1 MITELLIL
9 GAAGIFAGILA
20 GFLGIGGGTVLVP
33 LLVALKYAP
42 VQAVATSG
50 LSIVITAIS
59 GSIQNWRMGYLSLSQ
74 VAGIGFP
81 AVITAQIGAYLAGIF
96 PPYLLLLT
104 FGLLLWLNIFLIE
117 LRTRLT
123 ANQKAE
129 VEEEELGGEAGQE
142 ENAQLAITNT
152 SASLS
157 TITLRTS
164 YQLPNNSNILFNP
177 TFAKIATGSAA
188 GLLAGLFGVG
198 GGVIMVPLQILLLG
212 ESIKTAIQTSLGVIV
227 ITAISATAGH
237 AARGNVV
244 WVVGLILG
252 AGGLL
257 GAQVSTR
264 FLPKLPD
271 RIVSLAFRSLLAIL
285 SIYVFWQAWQ
295 KFSNG

>member
-1 MITELLIL
+1 MTVSELLIL
-9 GAAGIFAGILA
+9 GAAGLFAGILA
-20 GFLGIGGGTVLVP
+20 GFLGIGGGTVIVP
-33 LLVALKYAP
+33 LLVALNYAP

-96 PPYLLLLT
+96 PPYLLLLA
-104 FGLLLWLNIFLIE
+104 FGLLLWLNIYLIE
-117 LRTRLT
+117 LRSRLS
-123 ANQKAE
+123 AKQKAE
-129 VEEEELGGEAGQE
+129 AELGELAGQA
-142 ENAQLAITNT
+142 ENPQLPITN
-152 SASLS
+152 
-157 TITLRTS
+157 
-164 YQLPNNSNILFNP
+164 YQLPNNSNILFHP
-177 TFAKIATGSAA
+177 TLAKIATGSAA

-237 AARGNVV
+237 AARGNVL
-244 WVVGLILG
+244 WVAGLILG

-257 GAQVSTR
+257 GVQVSTR
-264 FLPKLPD
+264 FLPRLPD
-271 RIVSLAFRSLLAIL
+271 RIVSLAFRSFLAVL

>member
-1 MITELLIL
+1 MTITELLML

-104 FGLLLWLNIFLIE
+104 FGLLLWLNIYLIE
-117 LRTRLT
+117 VRKHLT
-123 ANQKAE
+123 AKKKAE
-129 VEEEELGGEAGQE
+129 AEPEELGVEAGE
-142 ENAQLAITNT
+142 GDNAQLPITNHE
-152 SASLS
+152 
-157 TITLRTS
+157 
-164 YQLPNNSNILFNP
+164 LPNNSNILFNP

-237 AARGNVV
+237 AARGNVL

-252 AGGLL
+252 GGGFL

-264 FLPKLPD
+264 FLPRLPD
-271 RIVSLAFRSLLAIL
+271 RIVSLAFRSLLAVL